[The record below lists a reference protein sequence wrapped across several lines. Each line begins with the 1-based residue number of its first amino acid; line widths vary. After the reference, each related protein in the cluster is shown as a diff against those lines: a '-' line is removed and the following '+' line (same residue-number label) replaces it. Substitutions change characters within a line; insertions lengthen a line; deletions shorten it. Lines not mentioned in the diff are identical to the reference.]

1 MTRTIVVVALAVVGI
16 QARAD
21 VIDDI
26 NANECKEELR
36 TIKHIRSIQPPNPNA
51 YGPDGNRLHGE
62 YLDNRDRAA
71 DAHRECIRKAQEARK
86 EVEYERRRAERS
98 DREAEKERRAEATRK
113 DRKAMAAIFGAQ
125 FCLYGQVRRDAMK
138 EIAAEKKYAR
148 IGGVES
154 RTKLYNLQQ
163 KIRWADEHEADERAD
178 MRRTFRGMTPLPCSR
193 IEVLKILACVAD
205 ECVDDETRHRAS
217 FITTEDSDDE

>member
-1 MTRTIVVVALAVVGI
+1 MRFAGPIIVAILVGA

-21 VIDDI
+21 IIEDI
-26 NANECKEELR
+26 NANECNEELKVL
-36 TIKHIRSIQPPNPNA
+36 KHIRGIDPQ
-51 YGPDGNRLHGE
+51 
-62 YLDNRDRAA
+62 NRDSDYHRNLDRAKN
-71 DAHRECIRKAQEARK
+71 AHEDCFQKAKRERREAAYQRQREARATEK
-86 EVEYERRRAERS
+86 AAE
-98 DREAEKERRAEATRK
+98 EARAEATRK

-125 FCLYGQVRRDAMK
+125 FCLYAQIRRDALK

-205 ECVDDETRHRAS
+205 ECVDDETKHRAS